1 VSQEAWAGWLA
12 EAPRAV
18 LPSAIVLLGLVASNI
33 AHSRGLPHYRSR
45 KVGHLLAG
53 VAIVLSPVLF
63 TSAFWPLVLSG
74 GFTLLLLATHHWEVF
89 HGVDRR
95 GRMSAPL
102 FPLAVFIGFGA
113 LWWFD
118 PWVAI
123 VPGLML
129 AFADAF
135 TGIVRW
141 RFERREVKGWSGTL
155 ACFVVCL
162 AITIPLVPSFW
173 VALATSVLGTAA
185 ERFCGDAPGSI
196 IPLDDNI
203 AMPLTATL
211 TLLGGLYGSRLL

>member
-63 TSAFWPLVLSG
+63 KSAFWPLVLSG
-74 GFTLLLLATHHWEVF
+74 GFTLLLLATHPWEVF

-102 FPLAVFIGFGA
+102 FPLA
-113 LWWFD
+113 
-118 PWVAI
+118 
-123 VPGLML
+123 
-129 AFADAF
+129 
-135 TGIVRW
+135 
-141 RFERREVKGWSGTL
+141 KGWSGTL

-211 TLLGGLYGSRLL
+211 TLLGGLYGSRFL